1 MTAITLIEDRYNMG
15 TNNNQEVRSLETRL
29 KFIQEIF
36 TNKFSSE
43 QILASCIK
51 HKLNTSLQQY
61 KFDLHLSALDLAN
74 TDPVKIL
81 SKLNR
86 EI

>member
-1 MTAITLIEDRYNMG
+1 MVIILIEDRYSMD
-15 TNNNQEVRSLETRL
+15 TNSKQETRNLETRL

-36 TNKFSSE
+36 SNKFPSE

-51 HKLNTSLQQY
+51 YKLNTSLQQY

-74 TDPVKIL
+74 TDPVKVL
-81 SKLNR
+81 SKLNK